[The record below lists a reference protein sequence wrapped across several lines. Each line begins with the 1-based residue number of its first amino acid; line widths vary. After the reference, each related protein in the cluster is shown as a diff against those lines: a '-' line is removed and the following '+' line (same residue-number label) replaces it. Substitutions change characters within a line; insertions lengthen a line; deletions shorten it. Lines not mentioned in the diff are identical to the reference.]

1 MQDALTISALTF
13 GTQAFVTLF
22 VILDPPGAA
31 PIFLSLASGKSI
43 KVQRR
48 LAWQAATVS
57 LFVIVTFA
65 LFGNALL
72 GYLNISLP
80 ALQGAGGIL
89 LLITGLGLLTG
100 SITDSDSAASQ
111 NIALVPLGT
120 PLLAGP
126 GAIVATMIYV
136 QKADTTTQII
146 GLVIAILAVHLIIG
160 TVLMASTKIVGLIK
174 DSGVTLLAS
183 IAGLLLAAI
192 AVQMLANAIKA
203 FAAAAQSAESRTPQL
218 PSSLWRYWR
227 PKPVEPP

>member
-1 MQDALTISALTF
+1 MQEALTLSALTF

-57 LFVIVTFA
+57 LFVIVSFA

-126 GAIVATMIYV
+126 GAIVTTMLYV
-136 QKADTTTQII
+136 QKADGNEQL
-146 GLVIAILAVHLIIG
+146 GALAIAIVAVHLIIG
-160 TVLMASTKIVGLIK
+160 ITFMFSTKILSVIK
-174 DSGVTLLAS
+174 DSGVTLLAR
-183 IAGLLLAAI
+183 IAGLLLSAI
-192 AVQMLANAIKA
+192 AVEMIVSAIKA
-203 FAAAAQSAESRTPQL
+203 FFNIG
-218 PSSLWRYWR
+218 
-227 PKPVEPP
+227 

>member
-1 MQDALTISALTF
+1 MQDALTISSLTF
-13 GTQAFVTLF
+13 GTQAFLTLF

-31 PIFLSLASGKSI
+31 PFILSMASGKSI
-43 KVQRR
+43 TVQRR

-126 GAIVATMIYV
+126 GAIVTTMLYV
-136 QKADTTTQII
+136 QKADGNEQL
-146 GLVIAILAVHLIIG
+146 GALAIAIVAVHLIIG
-160 TVLMASTKIVGLIK
+160 ITFMFSTKILSVIK
-174 DSGVTLLAS
+174 DSGVTLLAR
-183 IAGLLLAAI
+183 IAGLLLSAI
-192 AVQMLANAIKA
+192 AVEMIVSAIKA
-203 FAAAAQSAESRTPQL
+203 FFNIG
-218 PSSLWRYWR
+218 
-227 PKPVEPP
+227 